1 MLKLQGFAPGG
12 YDFVVGGFPYSAG
25 VRAQAGHALRRVRF
39 SRVLPMNEGFD
50 WIETHLKS
58 QGLPLHRLA
67 ACELRSPAALSL
79 QGFQSFNQGYVKVL
93 TQWGLIRDGLNP
105 VARSN
110 LAPQHDAPP
119 GPGFHAFTYSVPEA
133 GSRDWVVAG
142 SGEWPEDQPFPQG
155 IVARG
160 DTSESGLR
168 RKVAYVL
175 DTMLARMQA
184 LRVTPQD
191 VSVVQ
196 VYTVHDVAPYIDDEF
211 QKRRL
216 LAPGLTWHLC
226 RPPIQELEF
235 EMDVRGV
242 RQELWAP
249 V

>member
-1 MLKLQGFAPGG
+1 MLKLQSFAPGG

-25 VRAQAGHALRRVRF
+25 VRAHAGRGLRRVRF
-39 SRVLPMNEGFD
+39 SRVLPMREGFD

-58 QGLPLHRLA
+58 QGLPLNHLA
-67 ACELRSPAALSL
+67 ACELRSPAALTL

-93 TQWGLIRDGLNP
+93 TQWGLICDGLNP

-110 LAPQHDAPP
+110 LAPKHDAPP
-119 GPGFHAFTYSVPEA
+119 VPGFHAFTYSVPEA

-184 LRVTPQD
+184 LHVTPQD
-191 VSVVQ
+191 ASVVQ
-196 VYTVHDVAPYIDDEF
+196 VYTVHDVAPYIDSEF
-211 QKRRL
+211 RKRRL

-226 RPPIQELEF
+226 RPPIHELEF